1 MGRVI
6 VRACSALIKPPQHGT
21 GQPKGASRPCL
32 RWPRLPRVLK
42 LPCLPHEDS
51 QHPRVPGVELRGIS
65 SPSTPPIPFLAPWA
79 QDQASP
85 ESGPWPHLHLLALK
99 MGLLLPPPH
108 RVWEDPVRSHVI
120 FVRGE
125 AGTREGAI
133 YSRALPSPS
142 ALCFSTAVPWPGSP
156 LVFSDPAPPT
166 GSV

>member
-1 MGRVI
+1 MDLTE
-6 VRACSALIKPPQHGT
+6 AEDIK
-21 GQPKGASRPCL
+21 K
-32 RWPRLPRVLK
+32 RWQEYTEELYRTELQDPDN
-42 LPCLPHEDS
+42 HN
-51 QHPRVPGVELRGIS
+51 GVIS
-65 SPSTPPIPFLAPWA
+65 SRSTPPIPFLAPWCR
-79 QDQASP
+79 DQASP

-120 FVRGE
+120 LVRAE

-142 ALCFSTAVPWPGSP
+142 ALCFSSAIPWPGSP